1 MARITV
7 EDCLKQVPNR
17 FQLSHVAMRRAK
29 QILRG
34 AKSKFEG
41 RGNKPVVM
49 ALREVAGGD
58 VRMMT
63 PEEQEALKKKTT
75 ADPFQVP
82 EGGFDESLFSLES
95 LGYPDAEEPAAA
107 NGGGKAGSSDDEDE
121 DEF

>member
-49 ALREVAGGD
+49 ALREVACGD

-63 PEEQEALKKKTT
+63 PEEQEALKKK
-75 ADPFQVP
+75 ASVDPFQVP

-95 LGYPDAEEPAAA
+95 LGYPDADEPAAP
-107 NGGGKAGSSDDEDE
+107 NGSNKGGSSDDDEE